1 MSYSGNSY
9 SLAFY
14 LKKPREFLCGAG
26 KNKQTDKTTKN
37 KPPPPQ
43 RSCWGYSAVIPSH
56 VHPPGRLSDSGH
68 TGPPLTSHPELRLK
82 RGQEGKALQLPAWTP
97 VPPLSGLSL
106 SPGPHPEQT
115 LRGGQQTLIPCISKE
130 ISITISL
137 STTPGGQPPGSQ
149 DTRRRGSDPH
159 PPPPTSASTKF
170 PRGLSTPTSTRLLG
184 SSLTSQEF
192 RSRAG
197 HT

>member
-1 MSYSGNSY
+1 M
-9 SLAFY
+9 
-14 LKKPREFLCGAG
+14 
-26 KNKQTDKTTKN
+26 
-37 KPPPPQ
+37 
-43 RSCWGYSAVIPSH
+43 IPSH

-197 HT
+197 HTELCAVWGPRGWEEAVRQACLQIQALPLLNVWPWLHSLSSRSFDFPCSVNQ